1 MKDKIITLTPKG
13 ISQKQWSSF
22 LLELNLMRKAWKP
35 YGVNVEIKASGLR
48 NVLKWGTTVHDDK
61 KDGIRHNRSKRRTV
75 SLSEIREERD

>member
-1 MKDKIITLTPKG
+1 MKDKTITLTPKG

-35 YGVNVEIKASGLR
+35 YGVNLEIKASGLR

-61 KDGIRHNRSKRRTV
+61 KTRRTRK
-75 SLSEIREERD
+75 SLPQDQEAEV

>member
-35 YGVNVEIKASGLR
+35 YGVNVEIRASGLK

-61 KDGIRHNRSKRRTV
+61 KDGIRHNRSKRRAV
-75 SLSEIREERD
+75 SLS